1 MSDQANLTI
10 NEQHSGGEFSRHWL
24 LVLVC
29 AVGIGVGVS
38 SLPFYTQGLFIE
50 AWIADFGWTRAQ
62 ASLGILASTLALAAV
77 LPFIGLIVDRYGLV
91 KPVMISLL
99 GLSLAYV
106 LLGMFVQSIATF
118 VVLAMLQAILGSASS
133 PLAYTRAINTVF
145 DKQRGLALG
154 IALSGAGVA
163 ATFGPILISNAIAAF
178 GWRGA
183 YFAMAVF
190 TLVVGAVIVI
200 VLSRLSDAK
209 TTETIDAETATRD
222 FKLAKVSRTY
232 WTIMAAIFCL
242 SLGLGGLMIHFVPI
256 LLEVGFTT
264 AEAAKVAGVIGIA
277 VVLGRLLVGFA
288 VDRLFAP
295 RVAIAILLACISG
308 VVALALLGSSVAVA
322 AAFVIG
328 FSVGAEVDLIG
339 YLVARY
345 FGIHAYG
352 QIYGRQ
358 YATFLIATGLSPVI
372 LGAVRDATGT
382 YTASLFT
389 AAAFMILSAAL
400 FAKLPKFECITT

>member
-1 MSDQANLTI
+1 MSNQKTG
-10 NEQHSGGEFSRHWL
+10 SEFSRHWL

-62 ASLGILASTLALAAV
+62 ASLGILGSTLALAAA
-77 LPFIGLIVDRYGLV
+77 LPFIGSIVDRYGLV
-91 KPVMISLL
+91 TPVMISLL

-118 VVLAMLQAILGSASS
+118 VILAMLQAILGSASS
-133 PLAYTRAINTVF
+133 PLAYTRAINAVF
-145 DKQRGLALG
+145 NKQRGLALG
-154 IALSGAGVA
+154 VALSGAGVA
-163 ATFGPILISNAIAAF
+163 ATFGPTLISNAIDAF

-183 YFAMAVF
+183 YYAMALF
-190 TLVVGAVIVI
+190 TLVVGAVIVL
-200 VLSRLSDAK
+200 VLSRLNGAK
-209 TTETIDAETATRD
+209 TAVNIDMEAANRD
-222 FKLAKVSRTY
+222 FLVAKASRTY

-256 LLEVGFTT
+256 LLDVGFATN
-264 AEAAKVAGVIGIA
+264 AAVKIAGVIGIA

-288 VDRLFAP
+288 VDRIFAP

-308 VVALALLGSSVAVA
+308 VLALALLGSVVAVP

-345 FGIHAYG
+345 FGMHAYG

-358 YATFLIATGLSPVI
+358 YSTFLIATGLSPVI

-389 AAAFMILSAAL
+389 AAAFMVISAAL
-400 FAKLPKFECITT
+400 FAKLPKFEQ

>member
-1 MSDQANLTI
+1 MSNQKTG
-10 NEQHSGGEFSRHWL
+10 SEFSRHWL

-62 ASLGILASTLALAAV
+62 ASLGILGSTLALAAV
-77 LPFIGLIVDRYGLV
+77 LPFIGSIVDRYGLV
-91 KPVMISLL
+91 TPVMISLL

-118 VVLAMLQAILGSASS
+118 VILAMLQAILGSASS
-133 PLAYTRAINTVF
+133 PLAYTRAINAVF
-145 DKQRGLALG
+145 NKQRGLALCV
-154 IALSGAGVA
+154 ALSGAGVA
-163 ATFGPILISNAIAAF
+163 ATFGPTLISNAIDAF

-183 YFAMAVF
+183 YYAMALF
-190 TLVVGAVIVI
+190 TLVVGAVII
-200 VLSRLSDAK
+200 LVLSRLNGAK
-209 TTETIDAETATRD
+209 TAVNIDMEAANRD
-222 FKLAKVSRTY
+222 FLVAKASRTY

-256 LLEVGFTT
+256 LLDVGFATN
-264 AEAAKVAGVIGIA
+264 AAVKIAGVIGIA

-288 VDRLFAP
+288 VDRIFAP

-308 VVALALLGSSVAVA
+308 VLALALLGSVVAVP

-345 FGIHAYG
+345 FGMHAYG

-358 YATFLIATGLSPVI
+358 YSTFLIATGLSPVI

-389 AAAFMILSAAL
+389 AAAFMVISAAL
-400 FAKLPKFECITT
+400 FAKLPKFEQ

>member
-1 MSDQANLTI
+1 MSNQQNQII
-10 NEQHSGGEFSRHWL
+10 NDHNTGGEFSRHWL

-29 AVGIGVGVS
+29 AAGIGVGVS
-38 SLPFYTQGLFIE
+38 ALPFYTQGLFIE

-62 ASLGILASTLALAAV
+62 ASLGILGSTLALAAV
-77 LPFIGLIVDRYGLV
+77 LPFIGSIVDRYGLV
-91 KPVMISLL
+91 TPVMISLL
-99 GLSLAYV
+99 GLSAAYV
-106 LLGMFVQSIATF
+106 LLGLFVQSIATF
-118 VVLAMLQAILGSASS
+118 VILAMLQAILGSASS

-145 DKQRGLALG
+145 NKQRGLALG
-154 IALSGAGVA
+154 VALSGAGVA
-163 ATFGPILISNAIAAF
+163 ATFGPTLISNAIDAF

-183 YFAMAVF
+183 YFAMALF

-200 VLSRLSDAK
+200 VLSRLNGAK
-209 TTETIDAETATRD
+209 TPENIDTEAASKD
-222 FKLAKVSRTY
+222 FKIAKASRTY

-256 LLEVGFTT
+256 LLDLGLTT
-264 AEAAKVAGVIGIA
+264 SAAVKIVGVIGIA

-288 VDRLFAP
+288 VDRIFAP
-295 RVAIAILLACISG
+295 WVAIAILFACICG
-308 VVALALLGSSVAVA
+308 VLALALLGSTVAVP

-345 FGIHAYG
+345 FGIQAYG

-358 YATFLIATGLSPVI
+358 YSAFLIATGLSPVI

-382 YTASLFT
+382 YTASLFI
-389 AAAFMILSAAL
+389 AAAFMIVSAAL
-400 FAKLPKFECITT
+400 FAKLPKFDR

>member
-1 MSDQANLTI
+1 MSNQKTG
-10 NEQHSGGEFSRHWL
+10 SEFSRHWL

-62 ASLGILASTLALAAV
+62 ASLGILGSTLALAAV
-77 LPFIGLIVDRYGLV
+77 LPFIGSIVDRYGLV
-91 KPVMISLL
+91 TPVMISLL

-118 VVLAMLQAILGSASS
+118 VILAMLQAILGSASS
-133 PLAYTRAINTVF
+133 PLAYTRAINAVF
-145 DKQRGLALG
+145 NKQRGLALG
-154 IALSGAGVA
+154 VALSGAGVA
-163 ATFGPILISNAIAAF
+163 ATFGPTLISNAIDAF

-183 YFAMAVF
+183 YYAMALF
-190 TLVVGAVIVI
+190 TLVVGAVIVL
-200 VLSRLSDAK
+200 VLSRLNGAK
-209 TTETIDAETATRD
+209 TEASIDMEAANRD
-222 FKLAKVSRTY
+222 FLVAKASRTY

-256 LLEVGFTT
+256 LLDVGFTT
-264 AEAAKVAGVIGIA
+264 NAAVKIAGVIGIA

-288 VDRLFAP
+288 VDRIFAP

-308 VVALALLGSSVAVA
+308 VLALALLGSVVAVPV
-322 AAFVIG
+322 AFVIG

-345 FGIHAYG
+345 FGMHAYG

-358 YATFLIATGLSPVI
+358 YSTFLIATGLSPVI

-389 AAAFMILSAAL
+389 AAAFMVISAAL
-400 FAKLPKFECITT
+400 FAKLPKFEQ

>member
-1 MSDQANLTI
+1 MSNQQNQII
-10 NEQHSGGEFSRHWL
+10 NDHNTGGEFSRHWL

-29 AVGIGVGVS
+29 AAGIGVGVS
-38 SLPFYTQGLFIE
+38 ALPFYTQGLFIE

-62 ASLGILASTLALAAV
+62 ASLGILGSTLALAAV
-77 LPFIGLIVDRYGLV
+77 LPFIGSIVDRYGLV
-91 KPVMISLL
+91 TPVMISLL
-99 GLSLAYV
+99 GLSAAYV
-106 LLGMFVQSIATF
+106 LLGLFVQSIATF
-118 VVLAMLQAILGSASS
+118 VILAMLQAILGSASS

-145 DKQRGLALG
+145 NKQRGLALG
-154 IALSGAGVA
+154 VALSGAGVA
-163 ATFGPILISNAIAAF
+163 ATFGPTLISNAIDAF

-183 YFAMAVF
+183 YFAMALF

-200 VLSRLSDAK
+200 VLSRLNGAK
-209 TTETIDAETATRD
+209 TPKNIDTEAASKD
-222 FKLAKVSRTY
+222 FKIAKASRTY

-256 LLEVGFTT
+256 LLDLGLPTS
-264 AEAAKVAGVIGIA
+264 AAVKIAGVIGIA
-277 VVLGRLLVGFA
+277 VVLGRLLVGFV
-288 VDRLFAP
+288 VDRIFAP
-295 RVAIAILLACISG
+295 WVAIAILFTCICG
-308 VVALALLGSSVAVA
+308 VLALALLGSTVAVP

-358 YATFLIATGLSPVI
+358 YSAFLIATGLSPVI

-382 YTASLFT
+382 YTASLFI
-389 AAAFMILSAAL
+389 AAAFMIVSAAL
-400 FAKLPKFECITT
+400 FAKLPKFDR

>member
-1 MSDQANLTI
+1 MSNQKTG
-10 NEQHSGGEFSRHWL
+10 SEFSRHWL

-62 ASLGILASTLALAAV
+62 ASLGILGSTLALAAV
-77 LPFIGLIVDRYGLV
+77 LPFIGSIVDRYGLV
-91 KPVMISLL
+91 TPVMISLL

-118 VVLAMLQAILGSASS
+118 VILAMLQAILGSASS
-133 PLAYTRAINTVF
+133 PLAYTRAINAVF
-145 DKQRGLALG
+145 NKQRGLALG
-154 IALSGAGVA
+154 VALSGAGVA
-163 ATFGPILISNAIAAF
+163 ATFGPTLISNAIDTF

-183 YFAMAVF
+183 YYAMALF
-190 TLVVGAVIVI
+190 TLVVGAVIVL
-200 VLSRLSDAK
+200 VLSRLNGAK
-209 TTETIDAETATRD
+209 TAASIDMEAANRD
-222 FKLAKVSRTY
+222 FLVAKASRTY

-256 LLEVGFTT
+256 LLDVGFATN
-264 AEAAKVAGVIGIA
+264 AAVKIAGVIGVA

-288 VDRLFAP
+288 VDRIFAP

-308 VVALALLGSSVAVA
+308 VLALALLGSVVAVP

-345 FGIHAYG
+345 FGMHAYG

-358 YATFLIATGLSPVI
+358 YSTFLIATGLSPVI

-382 YTASLFT
+382 YTASLIT
-389 AAAFMILSAAL
+389 AAAFMVISAAL
-400 FAKLPKFECITT
+400 FAKLPKFEQ

>member
-1 MSDQANLTI
+1 MSNQKT
-10 NEQHSGGEFSRHWL
+10 SSEFSRHWL

-62 ASLGILASTLALAAV
+62 ASLGILGSTLALAAA
-77 LPFIGLIVDRYGLV
+77 LPFIGSIVDRYGLV
-91 KPVMISLL
+91 TPVMISLL

-118 VVLAMLQAILGSASS
+118 VILAMLQAILGSASS
-133 PLAYTRAINTVF
+133 PLAYTRAINAVF
-145 DKQRGLALG
+145 NKQRGLALG
-154 IALSGAGVA
+154 VALSGAGVA
-163 ATFGPILISNAIAAF
+163 ATFGPTLISNAIDAF

-183 YFAMAVF
+183 YYAMALF
-190 TLVVGAVIVI
+190 TLVVGAVII
-200 VLSRLSDAK
+200 LVLSRLNGAK
-209 TTETIDAETATRD
+209 TAVNIDMEAANRD
-222 FKLAKVSRTY
+222 FLVAKASRTY

-256 LLEVGFTT
+256 LLDVGFATN
-264 AEAAKVAGVIGIA
+264 AAVKIAGVIGIA

-288 VDRLFAP
+288 VDRIFAP

-308 VVALALLGSSVAVA
+308 VLALALLGSVVAVP

-345 FGIHAYG
+345 FGMHAYG

-358 YATFLIATGLSPVI
+358 YSTFLIATGLSPVI

-389 AAAFMILSAAL
+389 ATAFMAISAAL
-400 FAKLPKFECITT
+400 FAKLPKFEQ

>member
-1 MSDQANLTI
+1 MSNQKTG
-10 NEQHSGGEFSRHWL
+10 SEFSRHWL

-62 ASLGILASTLALAAV
+62 ASLGILGSTLALAAV
-77 LPFIGLIVDRYGLV
+77 LPFIGSIVDRYGLV
-91 KPVMISLL
+91 TPVMISLL

-118 VVLAMLQAILGSASS
+118 VILAMLQAILGSASS
-133 PLAYTRAINTVF
+133 PLAYTRAINAVF
-145 DKQRGLALG
+145 NKQRGLALG
-154 IALSGAGVA
+154 VALSGAGVA
-163 ATFGPILISNAIAAF
+163 ATFGPTLISNAIDAF

-183 YFAMAVF
+183 YYAMALF
-190 TLVVGAVIVI
+190 TLVVGAVIVL
-200 VLSRLSDAK
+200 VLSRLNGAK
-209 TTETIDAETATRD
+209 TAVNIDMEAANRD
-222 FKLAKVSRTY
+222 FLVAKASRTY

-256 LLEVGFTT
+256 LLDVGFTT
-264 AEAAKVAGVIGIA
+264 NAAVKIAGVIGIA

-288 VDRLFAP
+288 VDRIFAP

-308 VVALALLGSSVAVA
+308 VLALALLGSVVAVP

-345 FGIHAYG
+345 FGMHAYG

-358 YATFLIATGLSPVI
+358 YSTFLIATGLSPVI

-389 AAAFMILSAAL
+389 AAAFMIISAAL
-400 FAKLPKFECITT
+400 FAKLPKFEQ

>member
-1 MSDQANLTI
+1 MSNQQNQII
-10 NEQHSGGEFSRHWL
+10 NDHNTGGEFSRHWL

-29 AVGIGVGVS
+29 AAGIGVGVS
-38 SLPFYTQGLFIE
+38 ALPFYTQGLFIE

-62 ASLGILASTLALAAV
+62 ASLGILGSTLALAAV
-77 LPFIGLIVDRYGLV
+77 LPFIGSIVDRYGLV
-91 KPVMISLL
+91 TPVMISLL
-99 GLSLAYV
+99 GLSAAYV
-106 LLGMFVQSIATF
+106 LLGLFVQSIATF
-118 VVLAMLQAILGSASS
+118 VILAMLQAILGSASS

-145 DKQRGLALG
+145 NKQRGLALG
-154 IALSGAGVA
+154 VALSGAGVA
-163 ATFGPILISNAIAAF
+163 ATFGPTLISNAIDAF

-183 YFAMAVF
+183 YFAMALF

-200 VLSRLSDAK
+200 VLSRLNGAK
-209 TTETIDAETATRD
+209 TPENIDTEAASKD
-222 FKLAKVSRTY
+222 FKIAKASRTY

-256 LLEVGFTT
+256 LLDLGLPTS
-264 AEAAKVAGVIGIA
+264 AAVKIAGVIGIA

-288 VDRLFAP
+288 VDRIFAP
-295 RVAIAILLACISG
+295 WVAIAILFTCICG
-308 VVALALLGSSVAVA
+308 VLALALLGSTVAVP

-352 QIYGRQ
+352 QIYSRQ
-358 YATFLIATGLSPVI
+358 YSAFLIATGLSPVI

-382 YTASLFT
+382 YTASLFI

-400 FAKLPKFECITT
+400 FAKLPKFDR

>member
-1 MSDQANLTI
+1 MSKKKAG
-10 NEQHSGGEFSRHWL
+10 SEFSRHWL

-62 ASLGILASTLALAAV
+62 ASLGILGSTLALAAV
-77 LPFIGLIVDRYGLV
+77 LPFIGSIVDRYGLV
-91 KPVMISLL
+91 TPVMISLL

-118 VVLAMLQAILGSASS
+118 VILAMLQAILGSASS
-133 PLAYTRAINTVF
+133 PLAYTRAINAVF
-145 DKQRGLALG
+145 NKQRGLALG
-154 IALSGAGVA
+154 VALSGAGVA
-163 ATFGPILISNAIAAF
+163 ATFGPTLISNAIDAF

-183 YFAMAVF
+183 YYAMALF
-190 TLVVGAVIVI
+190 TLVVGAVIVL
-200 VLSRLSDAK
+200 VLSRLNGAK
-209 TTETIDAETATRD
+209 TAVNIDMEAANRD
-222 FKLAKVSRTY
+222 FLVAKASRTY

-256 LLEVGFTT
+256 LLDVGFATN
-264 AEAAKVAGVIGIA
+264 AAVKIAGVIGIA

-288 VDRLFAP
+288 VDRIFAP

-308 VVALALLGSSVAVA
+308 VLALALLGSVVAVP

-345 FGIHAYG
+345 FGMHAYG

-358 YATFLIATGLSPVI
+358 YSTFLIATGLSPVI

-389 AAAFMILSAAL
+389 AAAFMVISAAL
-400 FAKLPKFECITT
+400 FAKLPKFEQ

>member
-1 MSDQANLTI
+1 MSEKNSQINDDQNT
-10 NEQHSGGEFSRHWL
+10 NGEFSRHWL

-29 AVGIGVGVS
+29 AVGIGIGVS

-62 ASLGILASTLALAAV
+62 ASFGILGSTLALAAV

-91 KPVMISLL
+91 KPILISLL
-99 GLSLAYV
+99 GLSIAYV
-106 LLGMFVQSIATF
+106 MLGLFVQSITTF
-118 VVLAMLQAILGSASS
+118 VILAMLQAVLGSASS
-133 PLAYTRAINTVF
+133 PLAYTRAINSVF
-145 DKQRGLALG
+145 DRQRGLALG

-163 ATFGPILISNAIAAF
+163 ATFGPVLISDAIAAF

-183 YFAMAVF
+183 YFAMALF
-190 TLVVGAVIVI
+190 TAVVGVVIVV
-200 VLSRLSDAK
+200 VLSRLKGAK
-209 TTETIDAETATRD
+209 TPVNIDPDTASKD
-222 FKLAKVSRTY
+222 FKMAKASRTY

-256 LLEVGFTT
+256 LLEMDFTT
-264 AEAAKVAGVIGIA
+264 STAAKIAGVIGIA

-288 VDRLFAP
+288 VDRIFAP
-295 RVAIAILLACISG
+295 RVAIAILFACICGVLALATFGS
-308 VVALALLGSSVAVA
+308 VVAVP

-345 FGIHAYG
+345 FGLNAYG

-372 LGAVRDATGT
+372 LGAIRDATGN
-382 YTASLFT
+382 YTISLFT
-389 AAAFMILSAAL
+389 AAAFMVISATF
-400 FAKLPKFECITT
+400 FAKLPKFKE

>member
-1 MSDQANLTI
+1 MSNQQNQII
-10 NEQHSGGEFSRHWL
+10 NDHNTGGEFSRHWL

-29 AVGIGVGVS
+29 AAGIGVGVS
-38 SLPFYTQGLFIE
+38 ALPFYTQGLFIE

-62 ASLGILASTLALAAV
+62 ASLGILGSTLALAAV
-77 LPFIGLIVDRYGLV
+77 LPFIGSIVDRYVLV
-91 KPVMISLL
+91 TPVMISLL
-99 GLSLAYV
+99 GLSAAYV
-106 LLGMFVQSIATF
+106 LLGLFVQSIATF
-118 VVLAMLQAILGSASS
+118 VILAMLQAILGSASS

-145 DKQRGLALG
+145 NKQRGLALG
-154 IALSGAGVA
+154 VALSGAGVA
-163 ATFGPILISNAIAAF
+163 ATFGPTLISNAIDAF

-183 YFAMAVF
+183 YFAMALF

-200 VLSRLSDAK
+200 VLSRLNGAK
-209 TTETIDAETATRD
+209 TPENIDTEAASKD
-222 FKLAKVSRTY
+222 FKIAKASRTY

-256 LLEVGFTT
+256 LLDLGLTT
-264 AEAAKVAGVIGIA
+264 SAAVKIVGVIGIA

-288 VDRLFAP
+288 VDRIFAP
-295 RVAIAILLACISG
+295 WVAIAILFACICG
-308 VVALALLGSSVAVA
+308 VLALALLGSTVAVP

-358 YATFLIATGLSPVI
+358 YSAFLIATGLSPVI

-382 YTASLFT
+382 YTASLFI
-389 AAAFMILSAAL
+389 AAAFMIVSAAL
-400 FAKLPKFECITT
+400 FAKLPKFDR

>member
-1 MSDQANLTI
+1 MSNQQNQII
-10 NEQHSGGEFSRHWL
+10 NDHNTGGEFSRHWL

-29 AVGIGVGVS
+29 AAGIGVGVS
-38 SLPFYTQGLFIE
+38 ALPFYTQGLFIE

-62 ASLGILASTLALAAV
+62 ASLGILGSTLALAAV
-77 LPFIGLIVDRYGLV
+77 LPFIGSIVDRYGLV
-91 KPVMISLL
+91 TPVMISLL
-99 GLSLAYV
+99 GLSAAYV
-106 LLGMFVQSIATF
+106 LLGLFVQSIATF
-118 VVLAMLQAILGSASS
+118 VILAMLQAILGSASS

-145 DKQRGLALG
+145 NKQRGLALG
-154 IALSGAGVA
+154 VALSGAGVA
-163 ATFGPILISNAIAAF
+163 ATFGPTLISNAIDAF

-183 YFAMAVF
+183 YFAMALF

-200 VLSRLSDAK
+200 VLSRLNGAK
-209 TTETIDAETATRD
+209 TPENIDTEAASKD
-222 FKLAKVSRTY
+222 FKIAKASRTY

-256 LLEVGFTT
+256 LLDLGLTT
-264 AEAAKVAGVIGIA
+264 SAAVKIAGVIGIA

-288 VDRLFAP
+288 VDRIFAP
-295 RVAIAILLACISG
+295 WVAIAILFTCICG
-308 VVALALLGSSVAVA
+308 ILALALLGSTVAVP

-358 YATFLIATGLSPVI
+358 YSAFLIATGLSPVI

-382 YTASLFT
+382 YTASLFI
-389 AAAFMILSAAL
+389 AAAFMIVSAAL
-400 FAKLPKFECITT
+400 FAKLPKFDR

>member
-1 MSDQANLTI
+1 MSNQQNQII
-10 NEQHSGGEFSRHWL
+10 NDHNTGGEFSRHWL

-29 AVGIGVGVS
+29 AAGIGVGVS
-38 SLPFYTQGLFIE
+38 ALPFYTQGLFIE

-62 ASLGILASTLALAAV
+62 ASLGILGSTLALAAV
-77 LPFIGLIVDRYGLV
+77 LPFIGSIVDRYGLV
-91 KPVMISLL
+91 TPVMISLL
-99 GLSLAYV
+99 GLSAAYV
-106 LLGMFVQSIATF
+106 LLGLFVHSIATF
-118 VVLAMLQAILGSASS
+118 VILAMLQAILGSASS

-145 DKQRGLALG
+145 NKQRGLALG
-154 IALSGAGVA
+154 VALSGAGVA
-163 ATFGPILISNAIAAF
+163 ATFGPTLISNAIDAF

-183 YFAMAVF
+183 YFAMALF

-200 VLSRLSDAK
+200 VLSRLNGAK
-209 TTETIDAETATRD
+209 TPKNIDTEAASKD
-222 FKLAKVSRTY
+222 FKIAKASRTY

-256 LLEVGFTT
+256 LLDLGLPTS
-264 AEAAKVAGVIGIA
+264 AAVKIAGVIGIA

-288 VDRLFAP
+288 VDRIFAP
-295 RVAIAILLACISG
+295 WVAIAILFTCICG
-308 VVALALLGSSVAVA
+308 VLALALLGSTVAVP

-358 YATFLIATGLSPVI
+358 YSAFLIATGLSPVI

-382 YTASLFT
+382 YTASLFI
-389 AAAFMILSAAL
+389 AAAFMIVSAAL
-400 FAKLPKFECITT
+400 FAKLPKFDQ

>member
-1 MSDQANLTI
+1 MSNQESQQMNDQNT
-10 NEQHSGGEFSRHWL
+10 GGEFSRNWL

-29 AVGIGVGVS
+29 ALGIGVGVS
-38 SLPFYTQGLFIE
+38 ALPFYTQGLFIE

-62 ASLGILASTLALAAV
+62 ASFGILGSTLALAAV
-77 LPFIGLIVDRYGLV
+77 LPFVGSLVDRYGLV

-106 LLGMFVQSIATF
+106 LLGLFVQSIATF
-118 VVLAMLQAILGSASS
+118 VMLAMLQATLGSASS
-133 PLAYTRAINTVF
+133 PLAYTRAINAVF

-154 IALSGAGVA
+154 IVLSGAGVA
-163 ATFGPILISNAIAAF
+163 ATFGPTLISSAITEF

-183 YFAMAVF
+183 YFAMALF
-190 TLVVGAVIVI
+190 TFIVGGVIVA
-200 VLSRLSDAK
+200 VLSRLSGVKNSVVIDSGAASKGFEIAK
-209 TTETIDAETATRD
+209 R
-222 FKLAKVSRTY
+222 SRTY

-264 AEAAKVAGVIGIA
+264 NAAAKIAGVIGIA
-277 VVLGRLLVGFA
+277 VVSGRILVGFA
-288 VDRLFAP
+288 VDRIFAP
-295 RVAIAILLACISG
+295 WVAIFILVACILGVLALATMGS
-308 VVALALLGSSVAVA
+308 VVAVPV
-322 AAFVIG
+322 AFVIG

-358 YATFLIATGLSPVI
+358 YSAFLIATGMSPVI
-372 LGAVRDATGT
+372 LGAVRDVTGS
-382 YTASLFT
+382 YTGSLYT
-389 AAAFMILSAAL
+389 AAAFMFLSVIL
-400 FAKLPKFECITT
+400 FAKLPKFEK

>member
-1 MSDQANLTI
+1 MSNHESQNINDQNI
-10 NEQHSGGEFSRHWL
+10 GSEFSRHWL

-62 ASLGILASTLALAAV
+62 ASLGILGSTLALAAV
-77 LPFIGLIVDRYGLV
+77 LPFIGSIVDRYGLV
-91 KPVMISLL
+91 TPVMVSLL
-99 GLSLAYV
+99 GLSVAYV

-118 VVLAMLQAILGSASS
+118 VILAMLQAILGSASS

-145 DKQRGLALG
+145 NKQRGLALG
-154 IALSGAGVA
+154 VALSGAGVA
-163 ATFGPILISNAIAAF
+163 ATFGPTLISNAIDAF

-183 YFAMAVF
+183 YFAMALF
-190 TLVVGAVIVI
+190 TLIVGAVIVI
-200 VLSRLSDAK
+200 VLSRLKGVTSSA
-209 TTETIDAETATRD
+209 TIDTEAASKD
-222 FKLAKVSRTY
+222 FKIAKASRTY

-256 LLEVGFTT
+256 LLDVGFTT
-264 AEAAKVAGVIGIA
+264 DAAVKIAGVIGIA

-288 VDRLFAP
+288 VDRIFAP
-295 RVAIAILLACISG
+295 RVAIAILCACISG
-308 VVALALLGSSVAVA
+308 VLALALFGSAVAVP

-372 LGAVRDATGT
+372 LGAVRDATGN

-389 AAAFMILSAAL
+389 AAAFMIVSAAL
-400 FAKLPKFECITT
+400 FAKLPKF

>member
-1 MSDQANLTI
+1 MSNRQNQII
-10 NEQHSGGEFSRHWL
+10 NDHNTGGEFSRHWL

-29 AVGIGVGVS
+29 AAGIGVGVS
-38 SLPFYTQGLFIE
+38 ALPFYTQGLFIE

-62 ASLGILASTLALAAV
+62 ASLGILGSTLALAAV
-77 LPFIGLIVDRYGLV
+77 LPFIGSIVDRYGLV
-91 KPVMISLL
+91 TPVMISLL
-99 GLSLAYV
+99 GLSAAYV
-106 LLGMFVQSIATF
+106 LLGLFVHSIATF
-118 VVLAMLQAILGSASS
+118 VILAMLQAILGSASS

-145 DKQRGLALG
+145 NKQRGLAIG
-154 IALSGAGVA
+154 VALSGAGVA
-163 ATFGPILISNAIAAF
+163 ATFGPTLISNAIDAF

-183 YFAMAVF
+183 YFAMALF

-200 VLSRLSDAK
+200 VLSRLNGAK
-209 TTETIDAETATRD
+209 TPENIDTEAASKD
-222 FKLAKVSRTY
+222 FKIAKASRTY

-256 LLEVGFTT
+256 LLDLGLPTS
-264 AEAAKVAGVIGIA
+264 AAVKIAGVIGIA

-288 VDRLFAP
+288 VDRIFAP
-295 RVAIAILLACISG
+295 WVAIAILFTCICG
-308 VVALALLGSSVAVA
+308 VLALALLGSTVAVP

-358 YATFLIATGLSPVI
+358 YSAFLIATGLSPVI

-382 YTASLFT
+382 YTASLFI
-389 AAAFMILSAAL
+389 AAAFMIVSAAL
-400 FAKLPKFECITT
+400 FAKLPKFDR

>member
-1 MSDQANLTI
+1 MSNQKTG
-10 NEQHSGGEFSRHWL
+10 SEFSRHWL

-62 ASLGILASTLALAAV
+62 ASLGILGSTLALAAV
-77 LPFIGLIVDRYGLV
+77 LPFIGSIVDRYGLV
-91 KPVMISLL
+91 TPVMISLL

-118 VVLAMLQAILGSASS
+118 VILAMLQAILGSASS
-133 PLAYTRAINTVF
+133 PLAYTRAINAVF
-145 DKQRGLALG
+145 NKQRGLALG
-154 IALSGAGVA
+154 VALSGAGVA
-163 ATFGPILISNAIAAF
+163 ATFGPTLISNAIDAF

-183 YFAMAVF
+183 YYAMALF
-190 TLVVGAVIVI
+190 TLVVGAVII
-200 VLSRLSDAK
+200 LVLSRLNGAK
-209 TTETIDAETATRD
+209 TAVNIDMEAANRD
-222 FKLAKVSRTY
+222 FLVAKASRTY

-256 LLEVGFTT
+256 LLDVGFATN
-264 AEAAKVAGVIGIA
+264 AAVKIAGVIGIA

-288 VDRLFAP
+288 VDRIFAP

-308 VVALALLGSSVAVA
+308 VLALALLGSVVAVP

-345 FGIHAYG
+345 FGMHAYG

-358 YATFLIATGLSPVI
+358 YSTFLIATGLSPVI

-389 AAAFMILSAAL
+389 AAAFMVISVAL
-400 FAKLPKFECITT
+400 FAKLPKFEQ

>member
-1 MSDQANLTI
+1 MSNQQNQII
-10 NEQHSGGEFSRHWL
+10 NDHNTGGEFSRHWL

-29 AVGIGVGVS
+29 AAGIGVGVS
-38 SLPFYTQGLFIE
+38 ALPFYTQGLFIE

-62 ASLGILASTLALAAV
+62 ASLGILGSTLALAAV
-77 LPFIGLIVDRYGLV
+77 LPFIGSIVDRYGLV
-91 KPVMISLL
+91 TPVMISLL
-99 GLSLAYV
+99 GLSAAYV
-106 LLGMFVQSIATF
+106 LLGLFVQSIATF
-118 VVLAMLQAILGSASS
+118 VILAMLQAILGSASS

-145 DKQRGLALG
+145 NKQRGLALG
-154 IALSGAGVA
+154 VALSGAGVA
-163 ATFGPILISNAIAAF
+163 ATFGPTLISNAIDAF

-183 YFAMAVF
+183 YFAMALF

-200 VLSRLSDAK
+200 VLSRLNGAK
-209 TTETIDAETATRD
+209 TPKNIDTEAASKD
-222 FKLAKVSRTY
+222 FKIAKASRTY

-256 LLEVGFTT
+256 LLDLGLPTS
-264 AEAAKVAGVIGIA
+264 AAVKIAGVIGIA

-288 VDRLFAP
+288 VDRIFAP
-295 RVAIAILLACISG
+295 WVAIAILFTCICG
-308 VVALALLGSSVAVA
+308 VLALALLGSTVAVP

-345 FGIHAYG
+345 FGIQAYG

-358 YATFLIATGLSPVI
+358 YSAFLIATGLSPVI

-382 YTASLFT
+382 YTASLFI
-389 AAAFMILSAAL
+389 AAAFMIVSAAL
-400 FAKLPKFECITT
+400 FAKLPKFDQ

>member
-1 MSDQANLTI
+1 MSNQKTG
-10 NEQHSGGEFSRHWL
+10 SEFSRHWL

-62 ASLGILASTLALAAV
+62 ASLGILGSTLALAAV
-77 LPFIGLIVDRYGLV
+77 LPFIGSIVDRYGLV
-91 KPVMISLL
+91 TPVMISLL

-118 VVLAMLQAILGSASS
+118 VILAMLQAILGSASS
-133 PLAYTRAINTVF
+133 PLAYTRAINAVF
-145 DKQRGLALG
+145 NKQRGLALG
-154 IALSGAGVA
+154 VALSGAGVA
-163 ATFGPILISNAIAAF
+163 ATFGPTLISNAIDAF

-183 YFAMAVF
+183 YYAMALF
-190 TLVVGAVIVI
+190 TLVVGAVIVL
-200 VLSRLSDAK
+200 VLSRLNGAK
-209 TTETIDAETATRD
+209 TAASIDMEAANRD
-222 FKLAKVSRTY
+222 FLVAKASRTY

-256 LLEVGFTT
+256 LLDVGFATN
-264 AEAAKVAGVIGIA
+264 AAVKIAGVIGIA

-288 VDRLFAP
+288 VDRIFAP

-308 VVALALLGSSVAVA
+308 VLALALLGSVVAVP

-345 FGIHAYG
+345 FGMHAYG

-358 YATFLIATGLSPVI
+358 YSTFLIATGLSPVI

-389 AAAFMILSAAL
+389 AAAFMVISAAL
-400 FAKLPKFECITT
+400 FAKLPKFEQ

>member
-1 MSDQANLTI
+1 MSNQKTG
-10 NEQHSGGEFSRHWL
+10 SEFSRHWL

-62 ASLGILASTLALAAV
+62 ASLGILGSTLALAAV
-77 LPFIGLIVDRYGLV
+77 LPFIGSIVDRYGLV
-91 KPVMISLL
+91 TPVMISLL

-118 VVLAMLQAILGSASS
+118 VILAMLQAILGSASS
-133 PLAYTRAINTVF
+133 PLAYTRAINAVF
-145 DKQRGLALG
+145 NKQRGLALG
-154 IALSGAGVA
+154 VALSGAGVA
-163 ATFGPILISNAIAAF
+163 ATFGPTLISNAIDAF

-183 YFAMAVF
+183 YYAMALF
-190 TLVVGAVIVI
+190 TLVVGAVII
-200 VLSRLSDAK
+200 LVLSRLNGAK
-209 TTETIDAETATRD
+209 TAVNIDMEAANRD
-222 FKLAKVSRTY
+222 FLVAKASRTY

-256 LLEVGFTT
+256 LLDVGFATN
-264 AEAAKVAGVIGIA
+264 AAVKIAGVIGIA

-288 VDRLFAP
+288 VDRIFAP

-308 VVALALLGSSVAVA
+308 VLALALLGSVVAVP

-345 FGIHAYG
+345 FGMHAYG

-358 YATFLIATGLSPVI
+358 YSTFLIATGLSPVI

-389 AAAFMILSAAL
+389 AAAFMVISAAL
-400 FAKLPKFECITT
+400 FAKLRKFEQ

>member
-1 MSDQANLTI
+1 MSNQKTG
-10 NEQHSGGEFSRHWL
+10 SEFSRHWL

-62 ASLGILASTLALAAV
+62 ASLGILGSTLALAAV
-77 LPFIGLIVDRYGLV
+77 LPFIGSIVDRYGLV
-91 KPVMISLL
+91 TPVMISLL

-133 PLAYTRAINTVF
+133 PLAYTRAINAVF
-145 DKQRGLALG
+145 NKQRGLALG
-154 IALSGAGVA
+154 VALSGAGVA
-163 ATFGPILISNAIAAF
+163 ATFGPTLISNAIDAF

-183 YFAMAVF
+183 YYAMALF
-190 TLVVGAVIVI
+190 TLVVGAVIVL
-200 VLSRLSDAK
+200 VLSRLNGAK
-209 TTETIDAETATRD
+209 AAASIDMEAANRD
-222 FKLAKVSRTY
+222 FLVAKASRTY

-256 LLEVGFTT
+256 LLDVGFATN
-264 AEAAKVAGVIGIA
+264 AAVKIAGVIGIA

-288 VDRLFAP
+288 VDRIFAP

-308 VVALALLGSSVAVA
+308 VLALALLGSVVAVP

-345 FGIHAYG
+345 FGMHAYG

-358 YATFLIATGLSPVI
+358 YSTFLIATGLSPVI

-389 AAAFMILSAAL
+389 AAAFMVISAAL
-400 FAKLPKFECITT
+400 FAKLPKFEQ

>member
-1 MSDQANLTI
+1 MSNQESQNINDQNTG
-10 NEQHSGGEFSRHWL
+10 SEFSRHWI

-62 ASLGILASTLALAAV
+62 ASLGILGSTLALAAV
-77 LPFIGLIVDRYGLV
+77 LPFIGSIVDRYGLV
-91 KPVMISLL
+91 TPVMISLL
-99 GLSLAYV
+99 GLSVAYV

-118 VVLAMLQAILGSASS
+118 VMLAMLQAILGSASS

-145 DKQRGLALG
+145 NKQRGLALG
-154 IALSGAGVA
+154 VALSGAGVA
-163 ATFGPILISNAIAAF
+163 ATFGPTLISNAIDAF

-183 YFAMAVF
+183 YFAMALF

-200 VLSRLSDAK
+200 VLSRLKGA
-209 TTETIDAETATRD
+209 TTSANIDTEAASRD
-222 FKLAKVSRTY
+222 FKIAKASRTY

-256 LLEVGFTT
+256 LLDVGFTT
-264 AEAAKVAGVIGIA
+264 DAAVKIAGVIGIA

-288 VDRLFAP
+288 VDRIFAP
-295 RVAIAILLACISG
+295 RVAIAILFACISG
-308 VVALALLGSSVAVA
+308 VLALALLGSAVAVL

-345 FGIHAYG
+345 IGIHAYG

-358 YATFLIATGLSPVI
+358 YSTFLIATGLSPVI

-389 AAAFMILSAAL
+389 AAAFMVVSAAL
-400 FAKLPKFECITT
+400 FAKLPKFEQ